1 MFWTI
6 LTACLVGAEP
16 APPFPAALEA
26 AAVTQDRLDNQQSR
40 AMLLGNGD
48 LMALVYS
55 DGADLIVHLSK
66 TDVWD
71 ARIDTS
77 ADPELPSI
85 DPAKRTFRGASDP
98 PSWNKRT
105 YPCGVPFGR
114 VRLKGAAP
122 AAGLTARLDLA
133 RGLAQVATGAGTT
146 QARVLW
152 QANAL
157 LLDTPALASLEG
169 DPFDFLPAAT
179 TGADGDVQWLRQDLP
194 GDTDYAG
201 MEVAVALAGA
211 VGRQVVA
218 VVTSREAKDPRA
230 AALALA
236 RRTLSGDAT
245 RLTAEHE
252 RGWRGFWARS
262 GVALAV
268 PEFERWWYRQVYYL
282 GCFSRPGKVAVGLKA
297 GLDGLAGWHNSYK
310 FNYNTQQT
318 YFSPGPVNHP
328 ELAEPIV
335 EAVYQYLPRAK
346 WLAKTCFVGC
356 EGAFVHSDVWPYEP
370 DPAVCASRNRRQLAY
385 MPWGF
390 SLGMNGMIATT
401 LWESYLYRPD
411 RDYLA
416 RRIYPVLSE
425 MARFYCSFVEK
436 CPLDAAGKTVLGPSF
451 YPEQG
456 GFGQM
461 NTAWDIAYVHYG
473 LSAAL
478 SAAQVLGR
486 DKDLAARIQRT
497 LALLPTYSTVP
508 DPRQGNQSVVEQWL
522 GAGLRGDNHCSCV
535 QPVFPGAQ
543 VHWFSPAADQELF
556 RRTIRY
562 QYPRSAKNNP
572 VVMVNISRA
581 RLSMT
586 ADAHDDT
593 LTWFRRQE
601 QPNGLFH
608 WEGHGFYI
616 SEQAAVSRLVTE
628 FLLQSVDNTIRIFPA
643 WPKEQDARF
652 AGLRAQGGFLV
663 SAELNGGTIRTVTI
677 TSTVGGRLR
686 VLSPWTDQVIERD
699 TRPGQVVELRAESGA
714 KP

>member
-1 MFWTI
+1 MLATL
-6 LTACLVGAEP
+6 LTACLIGAEP
-16 APPFPAALEA
+16 ASPPFPAALEA
-26 AAVTQDRLDNQQSR
+26 AAVSQDRLDNQQTR

-55 DGADLIVHLSK
+55 EGDDLVLHLSK

-98 PSWNKRT
+98 PSWNKHP
-105 YPCGVPFGR
+105 YPCGVSFGK
-114 VRLKGAAP
+114 VRLPGAA
-122 AAGLTARLDLA
+122 AAPLRARLDLG
-133 RGLAQVATGAGTT
+133 RGLAQVAAGAGTA

-157 LLDTPALASLEG
+157 VIDGAASAALEG
-169 DPFDFLPAAT
+169 DTFDFLPAAT
-179 TGADGDVQWLRQDLP
+179 TGTEGEVQWLRQSLP
-194 GDTDYAG
+194 GDGDYAG
-201 MEVAVALAGA
+201 MEVVVALAGA
-211 VGRQVVA
+211 AGRQVVA
-218 VVTSREAKDPRA
+218 VVSSREAKDPHA
-230 AALALA
+230 AAVALA
-236 RRTLSGDAT
+236 RRTLRADRA
-245 RLTAEHE
+245 RLVAEHE
-252 RGWRGFWARS
+252 RGWRDFWARS

-328 ELAEPIV
+328 ELADPIV
-335 EAVYQYLPRAK
+335 EAVYSYLPRAE

-356 EGAFVHSDVWPYEP
+356 EGAWVHSDVWPYEP
-370 DPAVCASRNRRQLAY
+370 DPAKCGTRNQRQLAY

-390 SLGMNGMIATT
+390 SLGMNGMVATT
-401 LWESYLYRPD
+401 LWENWLYRPD

-416 RRIYPVLSE
+416 QRIYPVLAE
-425 MARFYCSFVEK
+425 LARFYCSFVEK
-436 CPLDAAGKTVLGPSF
+436 CPLDAAGKAVLGPSY

-456 GFGQM
+456 SFGQM
-461 NTAWDIAYVHYG
+461 NTAWDIAYVDYG
-473 LSAAL
+473 LTAARD
-478 SAAQVLGR
+478 AAQVLRR
-486 DKDLAARIQRT
+486 DPELVARIDRT
-497 LALLPTYSTVP
+497 LALLPTYSTTP
-508 DPRQGNQSVVEQWL
+508 DPDQGGQPVVEQWL

-535 QPVFPGAQ
+535 QPVFPGAR
-543 VHWFSPAADQELF
+543 VTCFSPAAEQELF

-581 RLSMT
+581 RLGMT
-586 ADAHDDT
+586 ADAHEDT
-593 LTWFRRQE
+593 LRWFRGKE
-601 QPNGLFH
+601 LPNGLFH
-608 WEGHGFYI
+608 WEGHGYYI
-616 SEQAAVSRLVTE
+616 SEQAAVSRLITE
-628 FLLQSVDNTIRIFPA
+628 FLLQSVDNTIRVFPA
-643 WPKEQDARF
+643 WPREQDARF

-663 SAELNGGTIRTVTI
+663 SAELRGGQIGSLSI

-686 VLSPWTDQVIERD
+686 VLSPWTDKIIERD
-699 TRPGQVVELRAESGA
+699 TRPGQVVSLRAETGA
-714 KP
+714 RP